1 MLNVASRWHR
11 AKPLVRAEI
20 ITTSWEIFSVLLF
33 ISAVVPAAFKTP
45 WPTALFVGGLLTST
59 ALSRLLAKN
68 GRVGYTIA
76 GLIRVAAWLVAVTPL
91 IATTDLRLIV
101 ATLGFGIMAGM
112 MRRAIYRRLL
122 EASRENLSPVRL
134 RADLRPQLHE
144 SAMLAGIVGGHVVLL
159 FTVAFL
165 RTASVVVF
173 RAWWEIIPALAILGT
188 LGFNLAVRPLTDRVL
203 TGLRL
208 GPTGDRDELKGALAQ
223 ARAVPRRL
231 SRLNFVVWSVC
242 VSVGIFYL
250 QPGPEQWNWPDA
262 VMQVFYGALFAWGV
276 SFYQRFWHEETLA
289 PIVRRLQLWTGDL
302 ESETPM
308 NLRRRLLR
316 EFGLPLVFTS
326 VIALLSSISLY
337 RTLAFD
343 LTTQEDLN
351 AITALSA
358 SFLLLAIA
366 VGGVFVRAARQ
377 LSEPLSELAQ
387 AADQVASGHL
397 GAAVPAV
404 QGPLEMVT
412 LRRSLERM
420 RQALAQTIADLEEER
435 AGLETNVELRTAELR
450 ATLEELKQTQA
461 ALVQGE
467 RMALLGELVAG
478 VAHEVNNPLNAIGGS
493 ISSLERVED
502 ELRTML
508 AAYRDAEASLP
519 EAERRALADKR
530 EQLDVE
536 GALEDLAGVA
546 KVVQSATRRSVEI
559 VGNLRRFARA
569 PSEMVPASL
578 DDGLAETTSLL
589 RRRFADQAID
599 LRMDDA
605 ELPEVVCRA
614 GEINQVFMN
623 VLSNALQAPAEGVIA
638 IRKRVEGDQAVVEI
652 ADDGPG
658 VAPGLRSRIFDPFFT
673 TKSRGEGTG
682 LGLSISADIMRRH
695 GGSLSVHEDAEL
707 GGACFRLELPLKPVS
722 ARPSLDGVPSSG
734 PSKRGSEGAA
744 RPANGARTD
753 DHLATGS

>member
-20 ITTSWEIFSVLLF
+20 VTTSWEIFSVLLF
-33 ISAVVPAAFKTP
+33 VSAVVPAAFKTP
-45 WPTALFVGGLLTST
+45 WPAVLFVGGLLVST
-59 ALSRLLAKN
+59 ALSRVLAKN
-68 GRVGYTIA
+68 GRVGYGIA
-76 GLIRVAAWLVAVTPL
+76 AVIRVAAWLLAVTPL
-91 IATTDLRLIV
+91 IGTTDLRMLV
-101 ATLGFGIMAGM
+101 ATLGFGLMAGM
-112 MRRAIYRRLL
+112 MRRAVYRRLL
-122 EASRENLSPVRL
+122 ETTPENMPPVRL

-159 FTVAFL
+159 FAVAFL

-173 RAWWEIIPALAILGT
+173 RAWWEIVPALAILGT
-188 LGFNLAVRPLTDRVL
+188 LGFNLAVRPLTDHVL

-208 GPTGDRDELKGALAQ
+208 GPQGEPAELRAALVQ
-223 ARAVPRRL
+223 ARAIPERL
-231 SRLNFVVWSVC
+231 SRLNFVVWALC
-242 VSVGIFYL
+242 VSFGIFYL
-250 QPGPEQWNWPDA
+250 QPGPEVWNWPDA

-276 SFYQRFWHEETLA
+276 SFYQRFWHRETIA
-289 PIVRRLQLWTGDL
+289 PIVRRLESWTGDL
-302 ESETPM
+302 DSDAPRS
-308 NLRRRLLR
+308 LQQRLLR
-316 EFGLPLVFTS
+316 EFGLPLAFTS

-377 LSEPLSELAQ
+377 LSEPLSDLAK

-397 GAAVPAV
+397 DAAVPQV

-412 LRRSLERM
+412 LRRSLEHM
-420 RQALAQTIADLEEER
+420 RRALARTIADLEEER

-450 ATLEELKQTQA
+450 AALDELKQAQA

-493 ISSLERVED
+493 ISSLSRVEE
-502 ELRTML
+502 ELRDML
-508 AAYRDAEASLP
+508 ASYQQAEAHLP
-519 EAERRALADKR
+519 PAEREALAQKR
-530 EQLDVE
+530 EALDLE
-536 GALEDLAGVA
+536 GALDDLAGVA
-546 KVVQSATRRSVEI
+546 KVVRSATQRSVEI

-569 PSEMVPASL
+569 PAEALPASL
-578 DDGLAETTSLL
+578 DAGLEETLSLL
-589 RRRFADQAID
+589 RHRLDDHGIEVKV
-599 LRMDDA
+599 DDA
-605 ELPEVVCRA
+605 TLPEVVCRP

-623 VLSNALQAPAEGVIA
+623 VLTNAIAAPADTTIVV
-638 IRKRVEGDQAVVEI
+638 RKRVEGDMVVVEI

-658 VAPGLRSRIFDPFFT
+658 VPEGLRARIFDPFFT

-682 LGLSISADIMRRH
+682 LGLSISADILRRH
-695 GGSLSVHEDAEL
+695 GGRLSVDADADL
-707 GGACFRLELPLKPVS
+707 PGACFRLELPLEADVRS
-722 ARPSLDGVPSSG
+722 RDRPSLPKSGLSASSG
-734 PSKRGSEGAA
+734 A
-744 RPANGARTD
+744 RR
-753 DHLATGS
+753 